1 MLDSPPETLRAF
13 GFDRA
18 HVAAD
23 AGEGEGLAR
32 SAAQAVLDDTGVD
45 PASIDLLVLF
55 GGIPRE
61 IVPGAGEDGAGEEPP
76 GAKGDLIEL
85 FRYPVNRL
93 QHELGLTGA
102 VAMAVGQQGCASMM
116 SALRLA
122 RNAIAAGDGA
132 NVLLVGS
139 DVVPPGFS
147 REVIYNVLSDAACA
161 ALVTVGEER
170 LQPVAFR
177 QVTKAYYWDSP
188 ARRDEIIAAYL
199 PTARN
204 VILGAVKDAGLEMD
218 DIALLVPDNVSRRSW
233 EIVMDLVGVGQDR
246 VFLENIPRRG
256 HSVSCDNLVNLKDA
270 LAVRD
275 VPEGA
280 PVLLFTF
287 GFGAN
292 WSAVVLRA

>member
-1 MLDSPPETLRAF
+1 MPVSADPQEAEELAPAAARALLE
-13 GFDRA
+13 G
-18 HVAAD
+18 AA
-23 AGEGEGLAR
+23 
-32 SAAQAVLDDTGVD
+32 VD

-61 IVPGAGEDGAGEEPP
+61 LTLDEGSGGDPLPAGKGE
-76 GAKGDLIEL
+76 LIGL
-85 FRYPVNRL
+85 FRSPAGRL
-93 QHELGLTGA
+93 QHELGLTRS

-139 DVVPPGFS
+139 DVVPAGYA

-161 ALVTVGEER
+161 ALVTAGEER
-170 LQPVAFR
+170 LSPIAFR
-177 QVTKAYYWDSP
+177 QVTKGYYWDSP

-204 VILGAVKDAGLEMD
+204 VLLGAVHDAGLEMG
-218 DIALLVPDNVSRRSW
+218 DIALIVPDNVSRRSW
-233 EIVMDLVGVGQDR
+233 EIVMDLIGVEEER
-246 VFLENIPRRG
+246 VFLSNIPRRA
-256 HSVSCDNLVNLKDA
+256 HSVSCDNLVNLKDV

-275 VPEGA
+275 VPHGA